1 MYEAGRKAM
10 YAAMELHEEDEDA
23 AGREYDAALK
33 HFEEFSAISAKSRG
47 MYRELD
53 KKTARMVSTVRE
65 KLETIGL
72 RARSKWLHTPRSA
85 HNTPRDTALPR
96 EARDPAP
103 KPASGVAA
111 NSLHVDVASPTEPE
125 TVPSSNGQSAPAP
138 TSDVAPPTKA
148 PAPGI
153 TRAGSASGSSHPT
166 SMAAPAGDPPQRLNT
181 GGESLQAPATRSATP
196 VRASLPPKARV
207 STASDAKGANGRP
220 PRTRRRFLVAS
231 DSDSDDSVGRRAPRA
246 PANPPGQGRAQASP
260 AAEARMR
267 VKPRS
272 PQSAHARSTPAA
284 ARRRALRVDSDSGEE
299 DQSPARTSQL
309 APKSVARV
317 APGARDAPAALAG
330 ARAQT
335 PLSAARK
342 GVPGGAG
349 APPLAGSLAARTP
362 LVGRAVRREES
373 EGGAKVLRV
382 DPEGG
387 GDFASIRGAVEAAAD
402 GQTVEIAGGEYAE
415 TLVLQRPI
423 ELRAAVDG
431 AVALVASAGETL
443 VTCASAGVRLVGLSL
458 QQTGG
463 DPARRGRSSVRAVE
477 ALSGALRLE
486 RCTVTSEAGSGI
498 IAADAGIVSLEACTL
513 QGSGKCGLLVFDGGS
528 AAVNSSTLAG
538 NGLYGLVVQNGGT
551 AEAEG
556 SRFRGNKHAGILAHG
571 RGSACAA
578 LGSDV
583 SANGE
588 MGIGVQNGAEVRLER
603 TRVAGNIHAGLF
615 VDGEANPPSPP
626 PLSY

>member
-96 EARDPAP
+96 EALNPAP
-103 KPASGVAA
+103 KPASGVAT

-138 TSDVAPPTKA
+138 TSDVAPPAKA

-153 TRAGSASGSSHPT
+153 TRAGSASGSSHPN
-166 SMAAPAGDPPQRLNT
+166 SVAAPAGDPPQRLNT

-207 STASDAKGANGRP
+207 SAASDAKGANGRP

-246 PANPPGQGRAQASP
+246 PANPPGPGRAQASP
-260 AAEARMR
+260 ATEAHMR

-272 PQSAHARSTPAA
+272 PQSAHARSTPAT

-299 DQSPARTSQL
+299 EDQGPARASQL
-309 APKSVARV
+309 APKCAARA

-342 GVPGGAG
+342 GGAG

-362 LVGRAVRREES
+362 LVGPRAS
-373 EGGAKVLRV
+373 S
-382 DPEGG
+382 
-387 GDFASIRGAVEAAAD
+387 FAG
-402 GQTVEIAGGEYAE
+402 
-415 TLVLQRPI
+415 
-423 ELRAAVDG
+423 
-431 AVALVASAGETL
+431 
-443 VTCASAGVRLVGLSL
+443 
-458 QQTGG
+458 
-463 DPARRGRSSVRAVE
+463 
-477 ALSGALRLE
+477 
-486 RCTVTSEAGSGI
+486 
-498 IAADAGIVSLEACTL
+498 
-513 QGSGKCGLLVFDGGS
+513 
-528 AAVNSSTLAG
+528 
-538 NGLYGLVVQNGGT
+538 
-551 AEAEG
+551 
-556 SRFRGNKHAGILAHG
+556 
-571 RGSACAA
+571 
-578 LGSDV
+578 
-583 SANGE
+583 
-588 MGIGVQNGAEVRLER
+588 
-603 TRVAGNIHAGLF
+603 
-615 VDGEANPPSPP
+615 PP
-626 PLSY
+626 PPRY

>member
-1 MYEAGRKAM
+1 
-10 YAAMELHEEDEDA
+10 
-23 AGREYDAALK
+23 
-33 HFEEFSAISAKSRG
+33 
-47 MYRELD
+47 
-53 KKTARMVSTVRE
+53 
-65 KLETIGL
+65 
-72 RARSKWLHTPRSA
+72 
-85 HNTPRDTALPR
+85 
-96 EARDPAP
+96 
-103 KPASGVAA
+103 
-111 NSLHVDVASPTEPE
+111 
-125 TVPSSNGQSAPAP
+125 
-138 TSDVAPPTKA
+138 
-148 PAPGI
+148 
-153 TRAGSASGSSHPT
+153 
-166 SMAAPAGDPPQRLNT
+166 
-181 GGESLQAPATRSATP
+181 
-196 VRASLPPKARV
+196 
-207 STASDAKGANGRP
+207 
-220 PRTRRRFLVAS
+220 
-231 DSDSDDSVGRRAPRA
+231 
-246 PANPPGQGRAQASP
+246 
-260 AAEARMR
+260 
-267 VKPRS
+267 
-272 PQSAHARSTPAA
+272 
-284 ARRRALRVDSDSGEE
+284 
-299 DQSPARTSQL
+299 
-309 APKSVARV
+309 
-317 APGARDAPAALAG
+317 
-330 ARAQT
+330 
-335 PLSAARK
+335 
-342 GVPGGAG
+342 
-349 APPLAGSLAARTP
+349 
-362 LVGRAVRREES
+362 VRREEP
-373 EGGAKVLRV
+373 EGRAKVLRV
-382 DPEGG
+382 DRAGG
-387 GDFASIRGAVEAAAD
+387 GGFASIRGAVDAAAD

-626 PLSY
+626 PPLVLSGHAASVTPY